1 MWDELSLGGRHELD
15 SRSITKPCI
24 VRMIRHTLEEEIEV
38 INGGDTTINDCPRAR
53 VSILICIS
61 LLGGIESGIMTFSL
75 LED

>member
-1 MWDELSLGGRHELD
+1 
-15 SRSITKPCI
+15 
-24 VRMIRHTLEEEIEV
+24 MIRHTLEEEIEV